1 MDFSKYENT
10 DPIPQPSDF
19 SVVTRTMRQGLEKM
33 GMVDQIAKDD
43 ANLAAYTQARSAHFE
58 RTRELE
64 ELFKR
69 DALVEVGLEHHPNK
83 DKIFDKAWD
92 DGHAHGLQEVMA
104 NLEQL
109 ADLMEIKPTPIRHR
123 IIDKLRAGRGGSFH
137 SKTITSIATK
147 LDRKELDVLEDL
159 IGHFVEDARRS
170 GERRGARDP
179 GRHYRG

>member
-43 ANLAAYTQARSAHFE
+43 ANLTAYTQARSAHFE
-58 RTRELE
+58 KTRELE

-69 DALVEVGLEHHPNK
+69 DALREAGLERHPKK
-83 DKIFDKAWD
+83 DKIFEKAWD

-109 ADLMEIKPTPIRHR
+109 ADLVDVKPNPIRHR
-123 IIDKLRAGRGGSFH
+123 LIDRLRAGRGGVFH
-137 SKTITSIATK
+137 RRVIDSISTK
-147 LDRKELDVLEDL
+147 LDRMELDVLTELIKHLED
-159 IGHFVEDARRS
+159 DARRD
-170 GERRGARDP
+170 GERRGSRNP
-179 GRHYRG
+179 HRHR